1 MTEAQNRGR
10 RSSLAVPA
18 SDSKKISKALESGA
32 DELVLDLED
41 AVAPGDKE
49 RARDLLATFDWP
61 DSSDM
66 PQIAVRVNAPRTP
79 WCHRDVEVVA
89 SAVPAASIVL
99 PKVDSRADIGFIE
112 RLIDGVAP
120 GSGLRVHAL
129 IETAAG
135 LARLGDI
142 VSAPERLSAL
152 IIGYADLAASLGR
165 KAGFPDEGWSF
176 ARELLLTHARAAG
189 LQAID
194 GPHLGIADD
203 DTFRAAV
210 SRSATSGFDA
220 KWVIHPQ
227 QVAWVNREF
236 TPSAEEIEFAT
247 AVLEALEAGHA
258 AGAGAVQLDGQL
270 VDEAMAVAARRV
282 LGKVS
287 A

>member
-1 MTEAQNRGR
+1 
-10 RSSLAVPA
+10 
-18 SDSKKISKALESGA
+18 
-32 DELVLDLED
+32 
-41 AVAPGDKE
+41 
-49 RARDLLATFDWP
+49 
-61 DSSDM
+61 
-66 PQIAVRVNAPRTP
+66 
-79 WCHRDVEVVA
+79 VE
-89 SAVPAASIVL
+89 
-99 PKVDSRADIGFIE
+99 SRADIGFVE

-135 LARLGDI
+135 LQQLGDI
-142 VSAPERLSAL
+142 VSAPERLSAV

-165 KAGFPDEGWSF
+165 KAGFPVEGWSF

-194 GPHLGIADD
+194 GPYLGVADD
-203 DTFRAAV
+203 ESFREAV
-210 SRSATSGFDA
+210 RRSAMAGFDT
-220 KWVIHPQ
+220 KWVIHPR
-227 QVAWVNREF
+227 QVAQVNAEF
-236 TPSAEEIEFAT
+236 TPSADEIERAT
-247 AVLEALEAGHA
+247 AVLWALEAGHA